1 MIGEEIRIA
10 RAAVTHGSLT
20 VSITEDP
27 AVSQPN
33 PFGEGETVVTEDTDI
48 GTEEAFIPM
57 FVFDTGVTL
66 EALVKA
72 VNDVGASPGDLISIL
87 EALKN
92 AGAMQAELVVI

>member
-1 MIGEEIRIA
+1 M
-10 RAAVTHGSLT
+10 
-20 VSITEDP
+20 
-27 AVSQPN
+27 
-33 PFGEGETVVTEDTDI
+33 
-48 GTEEAFIPM
+48 PM

-87 EALKN
+87 EALKS

>member
-1 MIGEEIRIA
+1 
-10 RAAVTHGSLT
+10 
-20 VSITEDP
+20 
-27 AVSQPN
+27 
-33 PFGEGETVVTEDTDI
+33 
-48 GTEEAFIPM
+48 M
-57 FVFDTGVTL
+57 FVFDVGVTL